1 MSNFHPYSPY
11 PAPPIV
17 NNYYYN
23 STYYQCSDVNSH
35 SHYNTSDNEVSY
47 TRSKKNKSESNST
60 NSAMNNMCMC
70 LMMWNYLK
78 NK

>member
-1 MSNFHPYSPY
+1 MSNFYPYSPY
-11 PAPPIV
+11 PAPTIV
-17 NNYYYN
+17 NNY
-23 STYYQCSDVNSH
+23 YYQCSDVNDH

-47 TRSKKNKSESNST
+47 TRSEKNKSGSGSA

>member
-11 PAPPIV
+11 PAPTIV
-17 NNYYYN
+17 NNY
-23 STYYQCSDVNSH
+23 YYQCSDVNDH

-60 NSAMNNMCMC
+60 NSAMYNMCMC

>member
-1 MSNFHPYSPY
+1 MSNFYPYSPY

-23 STYYQCSDVNSH
+23 ISH

-47 TRSKKNKSESNST
+47 TRSEKNKSESNST

-70 LMMWNYLK
+70 LMMWNYIK